1 MAKRSGYNVKKK
13 EIAKKGPTRTA
24 KKMEMLR
31 IKALKP
37 VARRKALAEQKAA
50 K

>member
-1 MAKRSGYNVKKK
+1 MAKRQGNIKKK
-13 EIAKKGPTRTA
+13 VIAKKGPIRTA
-24 KKMEMLR
+24 RKIEMLR

-37 VARRKALAEQKAA
+37 VARKKALAEQKA